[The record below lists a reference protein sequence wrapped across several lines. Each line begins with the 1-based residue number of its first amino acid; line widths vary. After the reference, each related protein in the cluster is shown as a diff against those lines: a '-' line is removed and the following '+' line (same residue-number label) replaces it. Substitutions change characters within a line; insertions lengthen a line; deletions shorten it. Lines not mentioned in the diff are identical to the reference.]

1 MASSLEDI
9 NPLFN
14 QLRDMQERATL
25 LRGYL

>member
-1 MASSLEDI
+1 MSSAAEDL

-14 QLRDMQERATL
+14 QLRDMRERAAL